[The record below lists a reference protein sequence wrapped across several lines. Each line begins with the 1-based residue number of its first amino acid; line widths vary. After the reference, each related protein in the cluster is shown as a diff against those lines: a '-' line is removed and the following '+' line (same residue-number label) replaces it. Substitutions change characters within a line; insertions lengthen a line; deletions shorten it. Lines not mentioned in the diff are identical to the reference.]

1 MHSVRPKTNKAMK
14 APSIMSIGHVASFN
28 VQHVAAASTKKV
40 KRLKRFM
47 NSQPVVNCRVYSAA
61 GSNSKHSHV
70 ALHFSTA
77 IYLGS
82 LRRTAF
88 RAEQSAQR
96 ATRKSLR
103 AL

>member
-1 MHSVRPKTNKAMK
+1 MEAQ
-14 APSIMSIGHVASFN
+14 SIKPIGYIASFN
-28 VQHVAAASTKKV
+28 VQRVATTSATRF
-40 KRLKRFM
+40 KRLKRLK
-47 NSQPVVNCRVYSAA
+47 NLQPVVNCRVFSVAS
-61 GSNSKHSHV
+61 SNSKLSKV

-77 IYLGS
+77 INLGS
-82 LRRTAF
+82 LRGNTI